1 MNIFPTSTISKKARA
16 LIRECSFSHK
26 GHKERKVLIHSM
38 TDEEVKGICDKIRQI
53 AYDLHVY
60 LGVGFLEKVYENALA
75 HRLLKAGMNV
85 QTQIPIQVRDED
97 GFVIGD
103 YIADMIVDGVLV
115 ELKSVSALLPA
126 HTAQTINYLT
136 ATGIRHGM
144 LINFG
149 SCIFQCAKLVGRQ

>member
-1 MNIFPTSTISKKARA
+1 MRQ
-16 LIRECSFSHK
+16 
-26 GHKERKVLIHSM
+26 M
-38 TDEEVKGICDKIRQI
+38 TDDDAKRICDKIRQN

-60 LGVGFLEKVYENALA
+60 LGIGYLEKVYENALA
-75 HRLLKAGMNV
+75 HRLLKAGMSV
-85 QTQIPIQVRDED
+85 QTQVPIQVKDED

-103 YIADMIVDGVLV
+103 YVADMIVEGVLI
-115 ELKSVSALLPA
+115 ELKSVSTILPV

-149 SCIFQCAKLVGRQ
+149 SYTFQCSKLVGRQ

>member
-1 MNIFPTSTISKKARA
+1 MTEEEAKK
-16 LIRECSFSHK
+16 
-26 GHKERKVLIHSM
+26 
-38 TDEEVKGICDKIRQI
+38 ICDKIRQI

-60 LGVGFLEKVYENALA
+60 LGIGYLEKVYENALA

-85 QTQIPIQVRDED
+85 QTQTPIQVRDED

-115 ELKSVSALLPA
+115 ELKSVSTILPV

-136 ATGIRHGM
+136 ATGIRHGIENSAPCTG
-144 LINFG
+144 L
-149 SCIFQCAKLVGRQ
+149 

>member
-1 MNIFPTSTISKKARA
+1 MKDTDVEMLVAR
-16 LIRECSFSHK
+16 
-26 GHKERKVLIHSM
+26 
-38 TDEEVKGICDKIRQI
+38 IRQV

-60 LGVGFLEKVYENALA
+60 LGTGLLEKVYENALA

-103 YIADMIVDGVLV
+103 YIADMIVEGVLV

-149 SCIFQCAKLVGRQ
+149 SYTFQCTKLVGRQ